1 MALRHALSDCLRN
14 AISVSV
20 TLFRV
25 MIPIIIL
32 VKVLRELEL
41 IAYLAVPLAPV
52 MELVG
57 LPPSMGLVWATAL
70 LNTVYSSMVV
80 FVSLA
85 PEAGL
90 TVAQTTVLCTMLL
103 IAHGLPV
110 ELKVAQ
116 QCGVSMLGQ
125 GLIRVGAALA
135 CGLVLHGVFDGFGL
149 LQQPGGVFWT
159 PGEEPATLAAWA
171 LGEVRNL
178 AAIFCIIFVLMLAMR
193 LLEWLRGTDLLQYL
207 LRPVL
212 RRMGIGPQAS
222 TVTIVGLAL
231 GLSYGSGLIIHE
243 SRSGRIGQRD
253 LFHSLTLMGLA
264 HALIEDTM
272 LMLLLGAHLGGVFWG
287 RLLVSL
293 VFMALL
299 LRVTSTMSDATFA
312 RAFMRRG
319 AAAAPV
325 AAPPAAAEN
334 ATRAD
339 DIS

>member
-1 MALRHALSDCLRN
+1 MAVTHVVSQCFKN
-14 AISVSV
+14 AVSVSA

-25 MIPIIIL
+25 MVPIIIV
-32 VKVLRELEL
+32 VKVLRELGW
-41 IAYLAVPLAPV
+41 IAYLAVPLEPV
-52 MELVG
+52 MALVG
-57 LPPSMGLVWATAL
+57 LPASMGLVWATAL
-70 LNTVYSSMVV
+70 LNTVYASMVV

-85 PEAGL
+85 PDAGL

-125 GLIRVGAALA
+125 GLLRVGAALC
-135 CGLVLHGVFDGFGL
+135 CGLMLHGIFDGFGL

-159 PGEEPATLAAWA
+159 PGAEPATLAAWA
-171 LGEVRNL
+171 LREVRTL
-178 AAIFCIIFVLMLAMR
+178 AAIFCIIFALMLAMR
-193 LLEWLRGTDLLQYL
+193 LLEWLRVTDLLQFL

-212 RRMGIGPQAS
+212 RRMGIGPQAA

-243 SRSGRIGQRD
+243 SRSGRIGPRD

-264 HALIEDTM
+264 HALVEDTM
-272 LMLLLGAHLGGVFWG
+272 LALLLGANFNGVFWG
-287 RLLVSL
+287 RLLFSL
-293 VFMALL
+293 LFMALL
-299 LRVTSTMSDATFA
+299 LRVTTAMPDATFA
-312 RAFMRRG
+312 RIFLRRG
-319 AAAAPV
+319 AAMAAAPTG
-325 AAPPAAAEN
+325 AAQN
-334 ATRAD
+334 AGAAD